1 MINTQNNPD
10 TYLGRPVAKRITFNE
25 EGTFS
30 SYYAADAHVKAEGHR
45 TGSMC
50 GNEPIGFAPSDQ
62 YEYIAKWRNIDP
74 ADRKLVHGVIVQK
87 AGFREGPVEVI
98 YFGDVK

>member
-1 MINTQNNPD
+1 MTDTLQTQD

-30 SYYAADAHVKAEGHR
+30 SYYAASAHVKAEGQ
-45 TGSMC
+45 TLGSMC
-50 GNEPIGFAPSDQ
+50 GPEPIGFAPAEQ

-74 ADRKLVHGVIVQK
+74 AERKLVHGVIIQK
-87 AGFREGPVEVI
+87 EGFREGPVEVI
-98 YFGDVK
+98 YFGDI

>member
-1 MINTQNNPD
+1 MINTQNNQD

-30 SYYAADAHVKAEGHR
+30 SYYAAEAHVKAEGNT

-50 GNEPIGFAPSDQ
+50 GSEPIGFAPADR
-62 YEYIAKWRNIDP
+62 YEYIAKWRNIPP
-74 ADRKLVHGVIVQK
+74 AERNLVHGGIIQK
-87 AGFREGPVEVI
+87 EGFREGPVEVI
-98 YFGDVK
+98 YFGDI